1 MLFNNETDY
10 AIRIVACLA
19 EQEKKTDAG
28 TVAALTGVTPQFT
41 LKILRRLMAADIV
54 RSFKGAQGGYALS
67 RSPKEITLLQV
78 VETIN
83 GPIAV
88 SRCQHSIKECTHPKG
103 ICSYRNVFS
112 DVSDYMRERL
122 NKETF

>member
-19 EQEKKTDAG
+19 ECDRKLDAG
-28 TVAALTGVTPQFT
+28 TVAAETGVTPQFT
-41 LKILRRLMAADIV
+41 LKILRRLMEAGIV
-54 RSFKGAQGGYALS
+54 CSFKGARGGYALS
-67 RSPKEITLLQV
+67 RAPQEITLLQV

-88 SRCQHSIKECTHPKG
+88 SRCQHSISECTHPKG
-103 ICSYRNVFS
+103 ICSYREVFS
-112 DVSDYMRERL
+112 DVSDYMREKLRSV
-122 NKETF
+122 TF

>member
-19 EQEKKTDAG
+19 EREQKTDAG

-41 LKILRRLMAADIV
+41 LKILRRLMSADIV
-54 RSFKGAQGGYALS
+54 KSYKGAQGGYALS
-67 RSPKEITLLQV
+67 RDPAEITLLQV

-88 SRCQHSIKECTHPKG
+88 SRCQHSPSECTHPKG
-103 ICSYRNVFS
+103 ICSYREVFS
-112 DVSDYMRERL
+112 DVSDYMREKLRSA
-122 NKETF
+122 TF

>member
-19 EQEKKTDAG
+19 ESEQKKDAK
-28 TVAALTGVTPQFT
+28 TIANQTGVTPQFT
-41 LKILRRLMAADIV
+41 LKILRRLMSADIV
-54 RSFKGAQGGYALS
+54 KSYKGAQGGYTLAKNPS
-67 RSPKEITLLQV
+67 EITLLSV

-88 SRCQHSIKECTHPKG
+88 SRCQHSLSECTHPKG
-103 ICSYRNVFS
+103 ICSYREVFS
-112 DVSDYMRERL
+112 DVSDYMREKLRSV
-122 NKETF
+122 TF